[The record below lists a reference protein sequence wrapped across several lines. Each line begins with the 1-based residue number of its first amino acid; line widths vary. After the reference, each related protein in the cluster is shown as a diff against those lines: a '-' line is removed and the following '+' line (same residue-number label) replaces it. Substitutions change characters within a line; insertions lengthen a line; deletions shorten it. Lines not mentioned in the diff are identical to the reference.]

1 MKRVL
6 TATLTAGL
14 SLAGCGEDSKR
25 AEPFRP
31 ACAKAGPPVPLPS
44 GFPDPFPLP
53 DGTRITRAVQ
63 SAAKTLVV
71 VDGFVPLGFKPTVSF
86 LRRELPRAGYTVD
99 DADIEKDEVETLY
112 SGRGVDRGSWIVF
125 EIPGCPQAVKLTVT
139 AAKD

>member
-112 SGRGVDRGSWIVF
+112 SGHGVDRGSWIVF

-139 AAKD
+139 AARD